1 MERLI
6 KINDLF
12 LIQFGKHVISALYY
26 IIHIMF
32 VINL

>member
-12 LIQFGKHVISALYY
+12 LVQFGKHVMSALYY
-26 IIHIMF
+26 TMHIMF

>member
-12 LIQFGKHVISALYY
+12 LIQFGKYVMSALYY
-26 IIHIMF
+26 TMHIMF